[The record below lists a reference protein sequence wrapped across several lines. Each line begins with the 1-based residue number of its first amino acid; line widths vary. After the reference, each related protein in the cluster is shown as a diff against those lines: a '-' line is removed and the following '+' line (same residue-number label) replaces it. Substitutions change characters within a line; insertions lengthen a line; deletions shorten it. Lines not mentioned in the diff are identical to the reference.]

1 MVRRQETDK
10 NRAPAAQPYLPSEKH
25 PQAADADPAP
35 GESGSL
41 STDLQLGQAL
51 PREPVVNRS
60 SKGRGL
66 CSKLTAEQV
75 AGRD

>member
-10 NRAPAAQPYLPSEKH
+10 NKAPAAQPYLPSEKH

-41 STDLQLGQAL
+41 STDLQEESSLGKRCL
-51 PREPVVNRS
+51 ESP
-60 SKGRGL
+60 
-66 CSKLTAEQV
+66 
-75 AGRD
+75 